1 MATSPIL
8 AMLNDDE

>member
-1 MATSPIL
+1 MTISPIL